1 MVREPQ
7 KVDVEAKSL
16 TGQPRSTA
24 VVERGPTR
32 SGVWTQR

>member
-16 TGQPRSTA
+16 MGQPRSTA

-32 SGVWTQR
+32 SEAWTRR